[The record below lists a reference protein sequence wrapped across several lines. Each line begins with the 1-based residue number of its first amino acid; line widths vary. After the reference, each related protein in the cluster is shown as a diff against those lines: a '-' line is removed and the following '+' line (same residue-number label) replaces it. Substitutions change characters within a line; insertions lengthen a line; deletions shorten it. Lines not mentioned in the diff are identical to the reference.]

1 MTKIKALIQK
11 NNQLRLALNTENRQF
26 YNDLLLYMR
35 CQSITRNEEIVEK
48 QLLVILEDI
57 LDAQQDHL
65 SAESY
70 FGKNVKTIAD
80 ELLAGIPRD
89 FWGMMRFLLLGMGAY
104 IIAFSLPSLL
114 SHDAYFDIGTI
125 LLVASYFVI
134 LSGLLFRNIGK
145 TIYTAKI
152 NYTKRIM
159 RWLIWTVGFAGGI
172 LISILV
178 KTPLQIKFSGWL
190 VLIALTI
197 LVIAYLLLKNR
208 QQNHH

>member
-57 LDAQQDHL
+57 LDAQQDHI
-65 SAESY
+65 SAETY

-80 ELLAGIPRD
+80 ELMVEIPRN
-89 FWGMMRFLLLGMGAY
+89 FLGMMRFLLLGMGAY
-104 IIAFSLPSLL
+104 IIVFSLPSLL

-125 LLVASYFVI
+125 LLAASYFVVLI
-134 LSGLLFRNIGK
+134 GLLFRNIGN

-159 RWLIWTVGFAGGI
+159 RWSIWTVGFAGGI

-190 VLIALTI
+190 VLSALTI

>member
-57 LDAQQDHL
+57 LDAQQDHI
-65 SAESY
+65 SAETY

-80 ELLAGIPRD
+80 ELMVEIPRN
-89 FWGMMRFLLLGMGAY
+89 FLGMMRFLLLGMGAY

-114 SHDAYFDIGTI
+114 SHDVYFDIGTI
-125 LLVASYFVI
+125 LLAASYFVVLI
-134 LSGLLFRNIGK
+134 GLLFRNIGK

-159 RWLIWTVGFAGGI
+159 RWSICTLGFAGGI

-190 VLIALTI
+190 VLSVLMI